1 MNVLFATDQSSHSRA
16 AAKFLQKITFPVD
29 SKLFVLYVNTVGQS
43 PKLRKPS
50 KLDQEAKR
58 MSNLAGEVRK
68 KALQHLNSLEKS
80 FQNSKLNIHSFVLDG
95 IPGEQVLKAIKMHKI
110 DLAVLGSRGHS
121 KISRLLLGSVSEWIV
136 NEASCSVLIGR
147 PLSHKHK
154 SSGGMNVLVATD
166 GSVDARAAVN
176 FLTTLKFPPSSRLTL
191 LHVVKKQLIETEQL
205 FTTNRMSE
213 AEFSDVVEKSLKSK
227 GRKGTALLRDTQK
240 QFKGSNLKIV
250 EELAFGN
257 EAHEILKAVK
267 RIRADLV
274 VVGSRGITGL
284 RRLLLGS
291 VSHNIALHAACSVLV
306 ARSPRN

>member
-1 MNVLFATDQSSHSRA
+1 MT
-16 AAKFLQKITFPVD
+16 
-29 SKLFVLYVNTVGQS
+29 
-43 PKLRKPS
+43 
-50 KLDQEAKR
+50 
-58 MSNLAGEVRK
+58 
-68 KALQHLNSLEKS
+68 
-80 FQNSKLNIHSFVLDG
+80 
-95 IPGEQVLKAIKMHKI
+95 
-110 DLAVLGSRGHS
+110 
-121 KISRLLLGSVSEWIV
+121 
-136 NEASCSVLIGR
+136 
-147 PLSHKHK
+147 
-154 SSGGMNVLVATD
+154 
-166 GSVDARAAVN
+166 
-176 FLTTLKFPPSSRLTL
+176 FPPSSTLTL
-191 LHVVKKQLIETEQL
+191 LHVVKKQLVETEQL

-213 AEFSDVVEKSLKSK
+213 AEFSDVVEKSLKAK

-291 VSHNIALHAACSVLV
+291 VSHNIALHAGCSVLI

>member
-1 MNVLFATDQSSHSRA
+1 MKVLLATDQSRHSRA
-16 AAKFLQKITFPVD
+16 AAKFLQNITLPVD

-43 PKLRKPS
+43 PKLRKPG
-50 KLDQEAKR
+50 KRDQVAKS
-58 MSNLAGEVRK
+58 MSNLADEVRK

-80 FQNSKLNIHSFVLDG
+80 FQNSKLNIHSFILDG

-147 PLSHKHK
+147 PLSHKPK
-154 SSGGMNVLVATD
+154 SSGGLNILVATD
-166 GSVDARAAVN
+166 GSADAQAAVQ
-176 FLTTLKFPPSSRLTL
+176 FLTNLKFPPSSTVTL
-191 LHVVKKQLIETEQL
+191 LHVVKKHVVETGAL

-213 AEFSDVVEKSLKSK
+213 AEFCDVVEKSLKAK

-240 QFKGSNLKIV
+240 QFKGSGLKIV

-257 EAHEILKAVK
+257 EADEILKAVK
-267 RIRADLV
+267 RVRADLV
-274 VVGSRGITGL
+274 VVGSRGVTGL
-284 RRLLLGS
+284 RRILLGS
-291 VSHNIALHAACSVLV
+291 VSHNIALHAQCSVLI
-306 ARSPRN
+306 ARSPRS